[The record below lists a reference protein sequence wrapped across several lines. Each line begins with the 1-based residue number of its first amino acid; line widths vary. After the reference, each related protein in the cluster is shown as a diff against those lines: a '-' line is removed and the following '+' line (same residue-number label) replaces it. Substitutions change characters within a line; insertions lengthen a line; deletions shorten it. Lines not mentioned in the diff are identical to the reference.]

1 MYATRG
7 AYGGQGG
14 GLGAGLRHIEWDLS
28 QLPVF
33 EKNFYIEHPE
43 VSKRSAAEAEAW
55 RGKKQVSIEGR
66 GVPKPVYT
74 FEEASMP
81 DYVLSEVIKQGF
93 KEPSPQCPKQ
103 SKVPSNIVELL
114 YVESRVDGVGAV
126 PKRRRT
132 ISTSSLHCGR
142 DVWN

>member
-1 MYATRG
+1 MYGTRG

-43 VSKRSAAEAEAW
+43 VSKRSAAEAEEW

-93 KEPSPQCPKQ
+93 KEPSPQCP
-103 SKVPSNIVELL
+103 
-114 YVESRVDGVGAV
+114 
-126 PKRRRT
+126 
-132 ISTSSLHCGR
+132 SSPRYLQI
-142 DVWN
+142 

>member
-1 MYATRG
+1 M
-7 AYGGQGG
+7 YGGGTYGNNSMYSGGRGG

-55 RGKKQVSIEGR
+55 RGTKQVAIEGR
-66 GVPKPVYT
+66 GVPKPVYS

-81 DYVLSEVIKQGF
+81 DYVLSEVMKQGF
-93 KEPSPQCPKQ
+93 KEPSPHCSNQY
-103 SKVPSNIVELL
+103 SKVPSNRCATR
-114 YVESRVDGVGAV
+114 SRRLRAW
-126 PKRRRT
+126 PRRRT
-132 ISTSSLHCGR
+132 S
-142 DVWN
+142 

>member
-1 MYATRG
+1 MYGTRG

-93 KEPSPQCPKQ
+93 KEPSAQCP
-103 SKVPSNIVELL
+103 
-114 YVESRVDGVGAV
+114 
-126 PKRRRT
+126 
-132 ISTSSLHCGR
+132 SSPRYLQI
-142 DVWN
+142 

>member
-1 MYATRG
+1 MYGTRG

-14 GLGAGLRHIEWDLS
+14 GLVAGLRHIEWDLS

-55 RGKKQVSIEGR
+55 RRTKQVSIEGR

-81 DYVLSEVIKQGF
+81 DTNLRK
-93 KEPSPQCPKQ
+93 
-103 SKVPSNIVELL
+103 
-114 YVESRVDGVGAV
+114 
-126 PKRRRT
+126 
-132 ISTSSLHCGR
+132 
-142 DVWN
+142 

>member
-1 MYATRG
+1 MYGTRG

-55 RGKKQVSIEGR
+55 RRTKQVSIEGR

-93 KEPSPQCPKQ
+93 KEPSPQCP
-103 SKVPSNIVELL
+103 SNPRCLQIVVLL
-114 YVESRVDGVGAV
+114 YVKRVA
-126 PKRRRT
+126 
-132 ISTSSLHCGR
+132 SMA
-142 DVWN
+142 